1 MAAAVAAGTWGLT
14 CVGHMPKGAM
24 FNIGTKS
31 STVAVGCVSACDTTV
46 GSTVSDDGEVPQLH
60 VRLAP

>member
-1 MAAAVAAGTWGLT
+1 MRNLV
-14 CVGHMPKGAM
+14 HIPNGAM

-60 VRLAP
+60 VRLAL